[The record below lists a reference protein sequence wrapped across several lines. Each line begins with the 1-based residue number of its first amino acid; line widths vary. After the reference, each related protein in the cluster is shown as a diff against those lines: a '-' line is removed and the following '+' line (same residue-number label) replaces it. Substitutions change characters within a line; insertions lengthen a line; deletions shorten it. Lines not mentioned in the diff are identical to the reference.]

1 MKVCGIICEF
11 NPFHNGH
18 AHLIRT
24 LREAGAEVVVC
35 LMSGS
40 FVQRGEPAV
49 ADKFTRARCALG
61 GGADVVLELSF
72 PYCMAS
78 AEFFARAGV
87 DILTRMGVDTL
98 GFGCESFDADSLRE
112 TARVLLMADFEERY
126 RQLCRAGKGSA
137 AAYFE
142 AYRAVTGVPLSDSPN
157 DILAVNY
164 VKELLRLGRQADI
177 FPVRRNGDGYNE
189 TSIGASGYPSAR
201 ALRALMREGGV
212 DALRGYVPDATLEAL
227 EEARNN
233 GLCMSRIE
241 NIEHDI
247 LTFLRVSDP
256 DSVKLPD
263 ADSSLSDRIF
273 AVAREVCGYDELIR
287 RASASNYTAARVRRT
302 VLGLM
307 LGVTVDDWR
316 REAAYVQLLAANSC
330 GRTYLASRR
339 RAGGLPVIT
348 KPADAVGVCGGERHW
363 TLAQRSEALWC
374 MTLPTPCPAAALTK
388 MHPWFDD

>member
-1 MKVCGIICEF
+1 MKICGIICEF

-49 ADKFTRARCALG
+49 TDKFTRARCALE
-61 GGADVVLELSF
+61 GGADVVLELPF

-87 DILTRMGVDTL
+87 DILTRMGVDTI
-98 GFGCESFDADSLRE
+98 GFGCESFDRATLME
-112 TARVLLMADFEERY
+112 VARVLLTTEFEQHY

-142 AYRAVTGVPLSDSPN
+142 AYRAVTGKLLSDSPN

-164 VKELLRLGRQADI
+164 VKELLRLGRQANI
-177 FPVRRNGDGYNE
+177 FPVRRKGDGYNE
-189 TSIGASGYPSAR
+189 ASVGESGYPSAR
-201 ALRALMREGGV
+201 ALRTLIRDSGI
-212 DALRGYVPDATLEAL
+212 DAVRGYVPDATLKALKEAHD
-227 EEARNN
+227 A
-233 GLCMSRIE
+233 GLCMSQTE
-241 NIEHDI
+241 NISRDM
-247 LTFLRVSDP
+247 LTFLRVSDIDP
-256 DSVKLPD
+256 DKRPD
-263 ADSSLSDRIF
+263 VDSGLSDRIF
-273 AVAREVCGYDELIR
+273 AAAREVNGYDELIR
-287 RASASNYTAARVRRT
+287 RASASNYTDARVRRT

-316 REAAYVQLLAANSC
+316 REAAYVQLLAANSQ
-330 GRTYLASRR
+330 GRAYLASRR
-339 RAGGLPVIT
+339 RDGGLPIIT
-348 KPADAVGVCGGERHW
+348 KPADAAGVCGGERQW

-374 MTLPTPCPAAALTK
+374 MTLPVPLSAATLTR
-388 MHPWFDD
+388 MHPWFN

>member
-49 ADKFTRARCALG
+49 ADKFTRARCALA
-61 GGADVVLELSF
+61 GGADVVLELPF

-87 DILTRMGVDTL
+87 DILTRLGVDTL
-98 GFGCESFDADSLRE
+98 GFGGESFDAATLWE
-112 TARVLLMADFEERY
+112 TARVLLTADFEERY
-126 RQLCRAGKGSA
+126 RQLCRVGKGSA

-142 AYRAVTGVPLSDSPN
+142 AYRAITGAPLSDSPN

-177 FPVRRNGDGYNE
+177 FPVRRKGDGYNE
-189 TSIGASGYPSAR
+189 ASIGASGYPSAR
-201 ALRALMREGGV
+201 ALRALMRDGGV
-212 DALRGYVPDATLEAL
+212 DALRGYVPDATLAAL
-227 EEARNN
+227 EEASNN
-233 GLCMSRIE
+233 DLCMSQIE
-241 NIEHDI
+241 NIGHDI

-256 DSVKLPD
+256 DSTKLPD
-263 ADSSLSDRIF
+263 ADSGLTDRIF
-273 AVAREVCGYDELIR
+273 AAAREVCGYDDLIR
-287 RASASNYTAARVRRT
+287 RASASNYTDARVRRT
-302 VLGLM
+302 VLSLL
-307 LGVTVDDWR
+307 LGVTVGDWR
-316 REAAYVQLLAANSC
+316 REAAYVQLLAANSR
-330 GRTYLASRR
+330 GRAYLASRR

-348 KPADAVGVCGGERHW
+348 KPADAAGVCGGERQW

-374 MTLPTPCPAAALTK
+374 MTLPAPLPAAALTK
-388 MHPWFDD
+388 MHPWFD